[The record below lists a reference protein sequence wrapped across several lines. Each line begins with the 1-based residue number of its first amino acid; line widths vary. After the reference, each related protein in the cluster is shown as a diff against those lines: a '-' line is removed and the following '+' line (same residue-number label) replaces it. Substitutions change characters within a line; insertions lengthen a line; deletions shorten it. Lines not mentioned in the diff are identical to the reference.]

1 MELNLSK
8 ETVGEIYK
16 DIRSSKQYMKHAQLQ
31 KEYMKQGQYAKA
43 ALEGKIMKE
52 MEVAVF
58 AEVAKHYIDRTQ
70 YSMELVASMAE
81 EDKHN
86 MNILTNGIV
95 MLADVLDVLVMD
107 VNSVLG
113 KYKVGKCTEFDKL
126 KGVLGEVKGIVSY
139 FDKVLDDKYAQDLF
153 GDMSDNLYKMIF
165 NKASSYVNKLKKH
178 EESINKKAARH
189 AKVA

>member
-8 ETVGEIYK
+8 ETIGEIYQ

-81 EDKHN
+81 GDKHN

-107 VNSVLG
+107 VNSVLR

-126 KGVLGEVKGIVSY
+126 KGVLGEVKGIVHY

-189 AKVA
+189 AEVA